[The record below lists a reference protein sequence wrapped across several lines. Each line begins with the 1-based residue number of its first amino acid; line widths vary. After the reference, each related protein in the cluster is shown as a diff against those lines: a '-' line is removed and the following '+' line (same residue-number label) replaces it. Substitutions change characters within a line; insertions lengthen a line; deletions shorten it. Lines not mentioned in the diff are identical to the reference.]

1 LPIQWH
7 FVQFNIYGGTN
18 MNKITMIALT
28 AVAALAM
35 TACGKKEEAAM
46 PTPAPVAAPAPAS
59 APAAAEA
66 PKADQAA
73 TTAPTPAPAEAQAPQ
88 APAAAPAAAK

>member
-1 LPIQWH
+1 
-7 FVQFNIYGGTN
+7 
-18 MNKITMIALT
+18 MTMIALT

-46 PTPAPVAAPAPAS
+46 PTPAP
-59 APAAAEA
+59 
-66 PKADQAA
+66 
-73 TTAPTPAPAEAQAPQ
+73 AEAQAPQ